1 MTSLSPWTA
10 MRCMWLR
17 SQAHRGKPEGH
28 ACHTSPRSVSSRRF
42 ASFAQKAAA
51 HRCNRLDV
59 PIPCHHHHATAPPY
73 TSRVAPTS
81 YRRKIPR
88 IACRTCT
95 VHVRVL
101 GKRAILRHA
110 HGHAYAAGG
119 AVWAQ
124 ALILGASVA
133 GILALAA
140 LLRPPQAQIR
150 APFTE
155 TAGSITSRRPSS
167 DPPSYS
173 ERFDARLLRSVH
185 RPHDQRNTQAAPSQ
199 SGSPSLRDVFA

>member
-10 MRCMWLR
+10 IRCMWLR

-28 ACHTSPRSVSSRRF
+28 ACHTSPCSVSSRRF
-42 ASFAQKAAA
+42 AGFAQKAAT

-59 PIPCHHHHATAPPY
+59 PTPCHHHHATAPPY
-73 TSRVAPTS
+73 TSRVVPTS
-81 YRRKIPR
+81 YRKKIPR

-119 AVWAQ
+119 RRVSTSTYLRRKRCRHPRPHC
-124 ALILGASVA
+124 ALEASA
-133 GILALAA
+133 
-140 LLRPPQAQIR
+140 
-150 APFTE
+150 
-155 TAGSITSRRPSS
+155 SS
-167 DPPSYS
+167 DPGTLYRNRGIHHQPQAV
-173 ERFDARLLRSVH
+173 ERPAVLLRAIRRS
-185 RPHDQRNTQAAPSQ
+185 APPL
-199 SGSPSLRDVFA
+199 SPPSP

>member
-1 MTSLSPWTA
+1 
-10 MRCMWLR
+10 MWLR

-42 ASFAQKAAA
+42 AGFAQKAAT
-51 HRCNRLDV
+51 HRCNGLDV
-59 PIPCHHHHATAPPY
+59 PTFCHYHHATAPPHIRQG
-73 TSRVAPTS
+73 SPLLRIE
-81 YRRKIPR
+81 RKSLESL
-88 IACRTCT
+88 AALALFTFAF
-95 VHVRVL
+95 L
-101 GKRAILRHA
+101 GGEPFFDMR

-119 AVWAQ
+119 RRVSTST
-124 ALILGASVA
+124 ILGASVA
-133 GILALAA
+133 GILALTA

-155 TAGSITSRRPSS
+155 TAGAITSRRPSS